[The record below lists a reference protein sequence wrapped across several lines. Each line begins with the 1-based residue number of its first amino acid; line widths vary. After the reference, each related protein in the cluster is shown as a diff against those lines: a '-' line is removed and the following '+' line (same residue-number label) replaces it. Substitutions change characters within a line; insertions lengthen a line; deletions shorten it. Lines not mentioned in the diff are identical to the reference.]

1 MPVRIRLQRRG
12 RKKKAFY
19 YIVAADGRAPRDGK
33 FIEKLGIYN
42 PLTHPATIELDRDRA
57 LSWLQNG
64 AQPSDTA
71 KRILSYKG
79 VLYKKHLLRG
89 VKLGIFDEKVAE
101 EKFEEW
107 LKEHEEG
114 ISKSQKQQKE
124 DKIKAQEEAIAE
136 AKKIREEKEAKA
148 KAEKEAAEAEAKKEE
163 EEAAAAKEEQEE
175 TATEE
180 SQDAEEGEAK
190 EENQSEASDEK
201 AENPEETKED
211 SDKEEVK
218 E

>member
-19 YIVAADGRAPRDGK
+19 YIVAADGHAPRDGK

-42 PLTHPATIELDRDRA
+42 PLTQPETIELDRDRA
-57 LSWLQNG
+57 LNWLQNG
-64 AQPSDTA
+64 AQPSNTA

-79 VLYKKHLLRG
+79 VLYKKHLYRG

-114 ISKSQKQQKE
+114 ISQTQSKQKE
-124 DKIKAQEEAIAE
+124 DKLKAQEEAIAE
-136 AKKIREEKEAKA
+136 AKKVREEKEAKA
-148 KAEKEAAEAEAKKEE
+148 KAEKEAAEAEAKKKKE
-163 EEAAAAKEEQEE
+163 EEAAEAAKAEAQETEGQEEGKEEEQAAEE
-175 TATEE
+175 KATEP
-180 SQDAEEGEAK
+180 EAK
-190 EENQSEASDEK
+190 ED
-201 AENPEETKED
+201 TKEED
-211 SDKEEVK
+211 DTKEK